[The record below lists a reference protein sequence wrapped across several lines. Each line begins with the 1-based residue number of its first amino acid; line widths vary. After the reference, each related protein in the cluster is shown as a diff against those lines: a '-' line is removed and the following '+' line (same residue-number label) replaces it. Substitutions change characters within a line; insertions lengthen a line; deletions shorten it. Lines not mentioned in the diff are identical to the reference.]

1 MAVAAVS
8 ADASL
13 LRRFGIGDAHCHPQ
27 DDGEDTARR
36 ILALSAAHVAVMGTR
51 LGDWADVEA
60 LAQAAP
66 HKVIPCFGVHP
77 WFAHRHALHPDQATQ
92 PAALLDAPANGR
104 DSPDRHPALL
114 AALGPGGDLAVA
126 APEQWRPRLRELLL
140 RHPHALVGEFG
151 LDRAA
156 VVPGSRL
163 QPGWDHQLA
172 LTEAHLA
179 LAAELRRP
187 VSMHCVQGY
196 GHLQDMLRR
205 LGPEGCPPKI
215 MLHSYGGSVDLVKG
229 FTRLPGGLGE
239 RIYFSFSDV
248 INGRKPG
255 QRAKLLQRLAAVP
268 AERLL
273 LESDQNSPAG

>member
-1 MAVAAVS
+1 MLRSSLATTTQTKFSRKSQVANGAVLAAWSRGRLAPSAMAVAAVS

-27 DDGEDTARR
+27 RGLAATPPMRAFTLRPDDGEDTARR

-66 HKVIPCFGVHP
+66 HKAGSRG
-77 WFAHRHALHPDQATQ
+77 AY
-92 PAALLDAPANGR
+92 
-104 DSPDRHPALL
+104 
-114 AALGPGGDLAVA
+114 
-126 APEQWRPRLRELLL
+126 
-140 RHPHALVGEFG
+140 VGEFG

-273 LESDQNSPAG
+273 LESDQNSPAGCPCAPTCPH